1 MEFKF
6 VPSEEVTFDK
16 SRKLTSKAYALTSLF
31 VVFCVFVMSLSGF
44 FCVAIAT
51 PLAAI
56 ALTVVFL
63 FSGSFVKS
71 LLPILIS
78 VVFTVASALM
88 FGGNPVVHI
97 SALAFIP
104 LSLMAFVALKNNFR
118 RIEFICFVSA
128 VSVFLICLGVY
139 FYYAVSVGSYDPSVV
154 VSSFKTSFDGFVDG
168 LIAYIETAIKEFSSV
183 ASSSIYS
190 SAIANQDPADFVEQ
204 IRDMIYMYLLILPAL
219 VVIISNIIAFV
230 MSVGIKFLSDQYKP
244 FEMVPSLWPFTVSAL
259 SGVLYLIS
267 NLGYIIALLSS
278 NGDISDSLV
287 GIILYNV
294 YSVLSVSF
302 FAFGLSVLPRILIV
316 MRKQGKAPLSPM
328 IIVLLLV
335 FLFLSPMSLISI
347 LVSLVTFFGVALS
360 IWAAILRFKHNLNS
374 KDM

>member
-6 VPSEEVTFDK
+6 VPSQEVTFDK
-16 SRKLTSKAYALTSLF
+16 SRKLTTKAYALTFLF
-31 VVFCVFVMSLSGF
+31 VLFCVCVMSLSGF
-44 FCVAIAT
+44 FCVVIAT

-56 ALTVVFL
+56 ALTVIFL
-63 FSGSFVKS
+63 FSGSFIKS
-71 LLPILIS
+71 LFPILIS
-78 VVFTVASALM
+78 VGVTVVAAFV
-88 FGGNPVVHI
+88 FGGNPIVHI
-97 SALAFIP
+97 FALAFVP
-104 LSLMAFVALKNNFR
+104 LALMAFVALKNNFR

-139 FYYAVSVGSYDPSVV
+139 FYYAVSADSYDPSVV
-154 VSSFKTSFDGFVDG
+154 VASFKSSFDGFVDG
-168 LIAYIETAIKEFSSV
+168 LIAYLETAIKEV

-190 SAIANQDPADFVEQ
+190 SAIANQDPAKVIEQ
-204 IRDMIYMYLLILPAL
+204 IRDMLYTYLLISPAL

-230 MSVGIKFLSDQYKP
+230 MSLGIKFLSNQYKP
-244 FEMVPSLWPFTVSAL
+244 LEMVPSLWPFTVSAL

-267 NLGYIIALLSS
+267 NLVYIIALLSS

-287 GIILYNV
+287 GIISYNV

-302 FAFGLSVLPRILIV
+302 FAFGLSVLPRILLA

-347 LVSLVTFFGVALS
+347 LVSLVTFSGVALS
-360 IWAAILRFKHNLNS
+360 IWAAVLRFKHNLNS